1 MHKHTR
7 WLAISQ
13 AYTVVSSLFI
23 LSPPPETPLL
33 TQLCPP
39 QRPCPC
45 RTSLRALWSHSREHM
60 VTFFEH
66 LTSQTSGG
74 KFSVYCPTIISGL
87 QALTQHSPP
96 QFLSS
101 PTLSTVLPHTQKL
114 LHEYLLNWIVRP
126 ILYILVNF
134 SNFVPV
140 WKIEKKNWPC
150 HQVWALTLPLTICAT
165 QQAT

>member
-1 MHKHTR
+1 MTGHFSSIHCCFQPVHTVPST
-7 WLAISQ
+7 WN
-13 AYTVVSSLFI
+13 T
-23 LSPPPETPLL
+23 SPHPTLPTTTPLPL
-33 TQLCPP
+33 QNLFKSPVKP
-39 QRPCPC
+39 FP
-45 RTSLRALWSHSREHM
+45 RAHGNLLQ
-60 VTFFEH
+60 H

-74 KFSVYCPTIISGL
+74 KFSVYFPTIISGL